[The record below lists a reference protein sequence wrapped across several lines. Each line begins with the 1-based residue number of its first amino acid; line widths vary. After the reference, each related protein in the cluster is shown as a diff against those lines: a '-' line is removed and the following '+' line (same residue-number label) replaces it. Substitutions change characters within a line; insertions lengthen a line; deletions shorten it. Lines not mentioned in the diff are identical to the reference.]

1 MPKTEKK
8 SQEGKSEEPKFK
20 DLSIEQQIEKLVGDT
35 AKMAK
40 IKQTSDQLLDIAKNS
55 ILSDEQKKLLTE
67 QIQNTLASDSDSS
80 YRGADATFLF
90 NKLSPWL
97 PENKTHKQFDAAL
110 GWFIGYSQYQSSR
123 LKTVRSKSN
132 ATVSTDDE
140 AFAKVAAQALGKLS
154 VATAVKNV
162 KDAIKSKA
170 PHTKQGKE
178 GSEPIQQFEVGGK
191 KINAGTIAAA
201 FSKILKQRGEFGGF
215 KFDKSTKQISS
226 I

>member
-1 MPKTEKK
+1 MAKTEKK
-8 SQEGKSEEPKFK
+8 SEEGKSEEPKFK
-20 DLSIEQQIEKLVGDT
+20 ELSVEQQITKLVGDT

-40 IKQTSDQLLDIAKNS
+40 LKQTSDQLLEIAKNS
-55 ILSDEQKKLLTE
+55 ILSDDQKKLLTE
-67 QIQNTLASDSDSS
+67 QIQNTLAADSDAS
-80 YRGADATFLF
+80 YRGGEATTLF
-90 NKLSPWL
+90 TNLSSWL
-97 PENKTHKQFDAAL
+97 PENKSSNKFDAAL
-110 GWFIGYSQYQSSR
+110 GWYIGYSQYQSSK

-154 VATAVKNV
+154 VATTV
-162 KDAIKSKA
+162 KDVKDSIKSKA

-178 GSEPIQQFEVGGK
+178 GTEPIKQFEVGDK

-201 FSKILKQRGEFGGF
+201 FSKILKQRGQFEGF
-215 KFDKSTKQISS
+215 KFDKASKRISS